1 MEGADEPVPGPWK
14 DEVDRILIP
23 ASRIARRVRVLA
35 RRIAEDYRGQK
46 PVLVALLNGT
56 VVFLA
61 DLMRG
66 LDMPLEVDFL
76 RVSSYG
82 DGMVSGELVASGN
95 LKVNIRGRHVI
106 LVDDILDTGRTM
118 NHVIALLEA
127 EGPKSIRIC
136 ALLDKRSRRVVPVEA
151 DYVGFEVPDCFVV
164 GYGLD
169 FAERY
174 RNLPFV
180 GVLRDRV
187 FKKRGG

>member
-1 MEGADEPVPGPWK
+1 M
-14 DEVDRILIP
+14 
-23 ASRIARRVRVLA
+23 
-35 RRIAEDYRGQK
+35 
-46 PVLVALLNGT
+46 VALLNGT

-61 DLMRG
+61 DLIRG
-66 LDMPLEVDFL
+66 LEIPVELDFL
-76 RVSSYG
+76 RVSSYRNG
-82 DGMVSGELVASGN
+82 RVSGKLVASGN

-118 NHVIALLEA
+118 NHVIASLQA
-127 EGPKSIRIC
+127 EGPQSIRIC

-151 DYVGFEVPDCFVV
+151 DYAGFEVPDCFVV

-180 GVLRDRV
+180 GVLQDRV
-187 FKKRGG
+187 FKKRGD